1 MKFVSLSSAATMG
14 AADARRRRARV
25 RKKCGMKNECLT
37 TVFVVGLFVGRE
49 KNGMMVELLNF

>member
-1 MKFVSLSSAATMG
+1 MG